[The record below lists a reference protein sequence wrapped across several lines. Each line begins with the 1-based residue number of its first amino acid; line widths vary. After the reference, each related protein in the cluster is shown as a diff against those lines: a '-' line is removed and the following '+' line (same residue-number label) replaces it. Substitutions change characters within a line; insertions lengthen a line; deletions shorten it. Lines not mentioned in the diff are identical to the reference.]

1 MTNYVKVLE
10 TKYVGEQWSI
20 TGNDFE
26 TLVWYGVSTK
36 PTQAKLDGFWAEV
49 QQEIANEKTS
59 QVAARQIVLNKL
71 GLTADEVA
79 ALLD

>member
-20 TGNDFE
+20 P
-26 TLVWYGVSTK
+26 LVWYGVSTK

-79 ALLD
+79 ALLG